1 MKKLLFLATF
11 LLAGRATAQCPY
23 YATCPSDTS
32 LFCDY
37 STNDLLFWNAAPFT
51 WNPGLML
58 SDLPEAEV
66 GLGIVAKDSCG
77 GQNLSVQYT
86 LFLDLDGNDTV
97 ETVVR
102 SDAFPPAGKIL
113 YNNILSP
120 NYALGDTMDFDHRV
134 GLPDSMRYR
143 FGLEI
148 VRMADSVV
156 ATLKWTTGILS
167 PNYSLPFFPLGK
179 HRIQWRIEQG
189 GVERFCEYGFEV
201 KDCAPPVV
209 TCASNLAVN
218 ISSQQGIVQL
228 WSTDLYYTL
237 TDNITPLN
245 QVVPSVRK
253 SGQNGTGFPLDPNGD
268 PIEYVNFYCHEVG
281 YDIPAIHEV
290 EIWAMDK
297 AGNMS
302 SCVVNITVGDAFWMC
317 NNDPTIL
324 EVCAKTPTMEFIENL
339 TCVVDGTS
347 SFGPPFRYTRMSGPQ
362 FHCARFT
369 GSIPCSSSFC
379 IIPSR
384 NDNQLNGVTTYDL
397 VLMSKHILA
406 TEPFNSPYKMIAA
419 DINKS
424 GSITTFDI
432 LELRKLILGIYD
444 SMPNN
449 TSWRFVEKSFSF
461 PNPLDPFATNL
472 PDTIC
477 MNNWT
482 CSYTQK
488 NFTSIKIGDVNN
500 TAIPNASAPS
510 PTEERSPNFLLFP
523 DCELKPGE
531 PIDIPIRSTENAE
544 WLGLQFS
551 LEYDPELLDIESIE
565 SSILPDFGTDNWAQ
579 PRPGQVSL
587 SWSDATAAAVS
598 PDEPM
603 LQLRIKA
610 RANIQLSRAF
620 KTKATPRLQPEVYD
634 LEGVAQPLQFVFS
647 TENALGA
654 NQIFAPQPNP
664 TTMGTSI
671 PVQISQPENLRVEIC
686 NLSGKVLWDNYLA
699 LEKGSHLLEIPAA
712 AMPHAGLYLWRVRVG
727 EMLRAG
733 KITRM

>member
-37 STNDLLFWNAAPFT
+37 STNDPLYWNAAPFT

-66 GLGIVAKDSCG
+66 ELGIVAKDSCG

-120 NYALGDTMDFDHRV
+120 NYALGDTIDFDHRV

-167 PNYSLPFFPLGK
+167 PNYSLPFSPLGK

-209 TCASNLAVN
+209 TCIPPFTTN
-218 ISSQQGIVQL
+218 IHPFGAKAQI
-228 WSTDLYYTL
+228 WDTDLLYHVA
-237 TDNITPLN
+237 DNITSQNLIITAI
-245 QVVPSVRK
+245 RK
-253 SGQNGTGFPLDPNGD
+253 LSDNGAGFPLDTNGTPNASVTFFCLD
-268 PIEYVNFYCHEVG
+268 SWVHPVKHT
-281 YDIPAIHEV
+281 V
-290 EIWAMDK
+290 ELWAKDK
-297 AGNMS
+297 AGNVD
-302 SCVVNITVGDAFWMC
+302 SCRVDVS
-317 NNDPTIL
+317 
-324 EVCAKTPTMEFIENL
+324 
-339 TCVVDGTS
+339 VVDGFSICNFDPTMLLG
-347 SFGPPFRYTRMSGPQ
+347 FAFTTTGVGIHNVKFTATGTHDWPPVP
-362 FHCARFT
+362 FT
-369 GSIPCSSSFC
+369 FSENSDDDYWANIKGYIACGANFIFS
-379 IIPSR
+379 PSR
-384 NDNQLNGVTTYDL
+384 KDNILNGVTTYDL
-397 VLMSKHILA
+397 VLMSKHILGL
-406 TEPFNSPYKMIAA
+406 TPFDSPEKMIAA
-419 DINKS
+419 DANRS
-424 GSITTFDI
+424 GSLTTFDI
-432 LELRKLILGIYD
+432 VEFRKLILGIYD
-444 SMPNN
+444 TLPNN
-449 TSWRFVEKSFSF
+449 QSWRFWDKSFVF
-461 PNPLDPFATNL
+461 PNPQNPFETDL
-472 PDTIC
+472 PDTITIQ
-477 MNNWT
+477 NWLQ
-482 CSYTQK
+482 CAYDHHD
-488 NFTSIKIGDVNN
+488 FTGIKIGDVNN
-500 TAIPNASAPS
+500 TAIPNASAPN

-531 PIDIPIRSTENAE
+531 TIDIPIRSTENAE

-565 SSILPDFGTDNWAQ
+565 SATLPDFGTENWAQ

-598 PDEPM
+598 PDGTL

-610 RANIQLSRAF
+610 RTNIQLSRAL
-620 KTKATPRLQPEVYD
+620 KTDATPRLQPELYD
-634 LEGVAQPLQFVFS
+634 SDGAAQPLQFVFS
-647 TENALGA
+647 TEKALEA

-664 TTMGTSI
+664 TTMGTLI
-671 PVQISQPENLRVEIC
+671 PVQLSQSENLRVEIC
-686 NLSGKVLWDNYLA
+686 NLSGKVLWDNDLA

-712 AMPHAGLYLWRVRVG
+712 VMPHAGLYLWRVRVG